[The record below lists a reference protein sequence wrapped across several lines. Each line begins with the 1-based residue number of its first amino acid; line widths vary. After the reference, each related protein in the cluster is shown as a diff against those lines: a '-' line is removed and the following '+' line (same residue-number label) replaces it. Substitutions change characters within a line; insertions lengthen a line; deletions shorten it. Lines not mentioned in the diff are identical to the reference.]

1 MKRLEK
7 EAWLRVQNVAEGI
20 LVKGAAGVVGPETV
34 PFLTTLSAPTAQPP
48 LLSEASPRRGFPAPV
63 FPAILTSSMKKK
75 DIHVAHSPDSDDAFM
90 FYALATRKIDTGDL
104 NYIHLLKDIETLNRK
119 ALKGEFDVSA
129 ISFHAYAYLSDK
141 YALLSSGAS
150 MGRNYGPVVVSQKR
164 MQAKS
169 LAGKT
174 VAIPGAL
181 TTAFLTLRLFEPEVN
196 HEVVPFDQI
205 LDEVLKGTY
214 EAGLLIHEGQLT
226 YREMGLH
233 KVIDLGE
240 WWLNETG
247 LPLPL
252 GGNIIKRDLGEKT
265 MERVSNDLKKSI
277 QYALDH
283 RDEALAYAMQFS
295 RGLDT
300 NRADRFVGMYVND
313 LTLDYG
319 AEGRKAVRR
328 LFSEAYKQKI
338 IPSAVKLEFV

>member
-1 MKRLEK
+1 
-7 EAWLRVQNVAEGI
+7 
-20 LVKGAAGVVGPETV
+20 
-34 PFLTTLSAPTAQPP
+34 
-48 LLSEASPRRGFPAPV
+48 
-63 FPAILTSSMKKK
+63 MKKK

-119 ALKGEFDVSA
+119 AMKGEFEVSA

-150 MGRNYGPVVVSQKR
+150 MGRNYGPIVISGKR

-174 VAIPGAL
+174 VAIPGTL
-181 TTAFLTLRLFEPEVN
+181 TTAFLTLRLFEPEIN
-196 HEVVPFDQI
+196 YQVVPFDKI
-205 LDEVLKGTY
+205 LDEVQSGKY

-226 YREMGLH
+226 FREMGLH

-240 WWLNETG
+240 WWQEETG

-252 GGNIIKRDLGEKT
+252 GGNVIKRDLGEKT
-265 MERVSNDLKKSI
+265 MERVSKDIRKSI

-295 RGLDT
+295 RGLDV
-300 NRADRFVGMYVND
+300 NRADRFVGMYVNE

-319 AEGRKAVRR
+319 AEGKKAVRR
-328 LFSEAYKQKI
+328 LLSEAYKKKI